1 MVGHTDTKK
10 TTTHFSHY
18 KLIDRLDTIKPKFY
32 MQSQVQNENK
42 EISGF
47 QKEERNK
54 TRAEILQVH
63 RCF

>member
-47 QKEERNK
+47 
-54 TRAEILQVH
+54 
-63 RCF
+63 